1 MASSAI
7 AQLTDEQQQNI
18 RDNLQRSGRRLSI
31 LLSQLSIA
39 EGNYGNVLKAPSL
52 YRAAE
57 KRVFKEQYE
66 TLLVTYRAE
75 LASALA
81 SMQGTPI
88 PDEEVQLTGAQLQWM
103 GRFFSKQLEDRDAG
117 DYAYVATMMCP
128 KPDRLER
135 HAMVN
140 IHADLPPGVGWRT
153 HLYFAGTTNH
163 VTTYSNLNTSP
174 KTGMSLGRGYT
185 KSYEVGSVQG
195 KTEVWHRAHSPG
207 EVSYTASPVDSGP
220 GLGFILYCGGALVAR
235 MFYGAEG
242 AYSFGDPSVCGNY
255 RSPSA
260 SAFWRKQVER
270 KFAKT
275 LTNFKRSDC
284 STLLTV
290 ETINADDVMRTGLV
304 VYLTQPTGSEVARK
318 GVPIG
323 PMQTP
328 GFTQTAAE
336 SFDQYPGTPGEAAA
350 ELLKTRIYARQA
362 RLSDQL
368 VDMGQKYGIYFKDGS
383 ATYPLPQRGI
393 KKKAALRLELL
404 MRAYHGESPM
414 LTFLNME
421 TLALADSTAAV
432 DYATR
437 PDIARIIAAS
447 PQAKQLLQRLQQR
460 RVTSMDGL
468 AGLSDYELGE
478 IGQAVT
484 YAAAGRMP
492 IDYTADNP
500 LHLPKMPSDIKRELE
515 QYGD

>member
-1 MASSAI
+1 MAPSPI
-7 AQLTDEQQQNI
+7 ATLTDPEQQ
-18 RDNLQRSGRRLSI
+18 RLREMLRSMGVVPPSRLSLVENSYI
-31 LLSQLSIA
+31 SALTNRTTPRARLDRAKRDYEAVLAEYDVRLA
-39 EGNYGNVLKAPSL
+39 EGVARLTNK
-52 YRAAE
+52 
-57 KRVFKEQYE
+57 
-66 TLLVTYRAE
+66 
-75 LASALA
+75 
-81 SMQGTPI
+81 PI
-88 PDEEVQLTGAQLQWM
+88 PADEVQVTGAQARWL
-103 GRFFSKQLEDRDAG
+103 GKFFSKQNIDREAE

-128 KPDRLER
+128 KSDRLGR

-140 IHADLPPGVGWRT
+140 IHAQLTRNIEWRT
-153 HLYFAGTTNH
+153 YLYFAGAMNK
-163 VTTYSNLNTSP
+163 VTSP
-174 KTGMSLGRGYT
+174 GFDYPETGISLGRGFT
-185 KSYEVGSVQG
+185 HGNEAGSARVGG
-195 KTEVWHRAHSPG
+195 PVWHRGHSPG
-207 EVSYTASPVDSGP
+207 EVSYPASVLDSGP

-242 AYSFGDPSVCGNY
+242 AYSFGDLNVCGNY

-270 KFAKT
+270 KFAKK
-275 LTNFKRSDC
+275 LTNFMRNDC
-284 STLLTV
+284 STPLTV

-304 VYLTQPTGSEVARK
+304 VYLTQPAGSVAALK

-323 PMQTP
+323 PKQTP
-328 GFTQTAAE
+328 GFTRTAAE

-350 ELLKTRIYARQA
+350 ELLKSRVEGPGGSLV

-447 PQAKQLLQRLQQR
+447 PQAKRLLQRLQQR